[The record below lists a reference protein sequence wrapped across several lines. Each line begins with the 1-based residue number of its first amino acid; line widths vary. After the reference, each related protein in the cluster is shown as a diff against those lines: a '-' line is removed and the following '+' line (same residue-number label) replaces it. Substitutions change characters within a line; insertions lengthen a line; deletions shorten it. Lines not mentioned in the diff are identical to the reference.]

1 VYGISRGPSGHI
13 WTSHGIPVAADLDGY
28 RVRRIPIDTFE
39 TRLSEAPDGQLWAPM
54 SRPNTRTCIGVQRLV
69 GDSWQQFPL
78 DTIGGI
84 PQSQVHVVAWL
95 AGRVLVMTPDAILEF
110 DAASRTTSV
119 IRAARVTTIAPFL
132 DMRPG
137 VGGDVWVSGEHGVAR
152 LVASTPRGWEET
164 LLPPRMHDAI
174 RPIETREGLFV
185 AARSNTNE
193 GSLLRLQSDT
203 HSPASRWTILSTSP
217 AEDPI
222 VAGWQGLDRWL
233 WLIRSDGRAFTIAIR
248 RADGL
253 EISFRRMRALSG
265 VLLDV
270 EPDPDGGFWLA
281 TSLGVVRYLPTIWR
295 REAELVGEDRH
306 SGSLLETSSGDLYA
320 LQDHALERHSG
331 DRWISY
337 PLPAT
342 ITANVT
348 FSKVLGEVPGG
359 RLVFHAG
366 DLSRAFEFDPSTSA
380 FSEVR
385 HPEGRTIEVLG
396 RKRPVGVW
404 TITRAT
410 GHPARVE
417 SFDGTSFSVR
427 ATLDSSW
434 DAPERPR
441 AILETSAGD
450 LFVLPGPTGVG
461 LLHGSTVRW
470 LTKADGLPGDP
481 PITAAETPNGRIWF
495 GSREGVL
502 EFDGTR
508 ITTVRSGLQT
518 VRSIITGHDGAVWVA
533 SNSGVHRYFQG
544 SWLSLTDDDG
554 LPDAA
559 VIDLVEDQ
567 AGRLWASTTAGIA
580 LRHPEADHDE
590 PETSLV
596 AGRNPSEAPP
606 SGDVGLSFTAVD
618 RWEQTRTDRLLFSHR
633 VDSGAWSP
641 YTGETTAALTGLRA
655 GAHTFAVRTMDR
667 DGNVD
672 RTPAIWSFTVL
683 LPWYREPGAMAVG
696 ALGVAGLA
704 MAMVLFVT
712 RHRRLERLV
721 QERTE
726 ALRSE
731 LTERQR
737 VEAERARLE
746 EQLVQS
752 QKMEAIGRLAG
763 GISHDFNNLLTVICS
778 YGDLL
783 VEEIGPDDP
792 RRPHA
797 EEIVKAASRAATLT
811 RQLLAFSRHQAVDR
825 QVIDLNAVLFDLMRM
840 LSRLLGER
848 VQLASMPADHLWPV
862 LADRGQMEQVVIN
875 LVVNARDA
883 MPDGGQLEIETSNVD
898 LDQAYVHEHVESSAG
913 PHVRLSVRDTGTG
926 MDEATRS
933 RIFEPFFTTK
943 EVGKGSGLGL
953 AMVYGIVRQSDGHIV
968 VHSAPGRGTSFD
980 VYLPRTSHQPAREAE
995 ARGAPPSRGTETIL
1009 LVEDE
1014 PLVRDLA
1021 GHVLRRLGYRVT
1033 EATNAEEAIA
1043 LVEERGVTPDLLV
1056 SDVVMPGLGGRELA
1070 TRLRAQLP
1078 ALAVLLMSGYTT
1090 DVALRDTTDAQT
1102 AFLQKPFT
1110 PARLADQVKQLLG
1123 RRQ

>member
-1 VYGISRGPSGHI
+1 
-13 WTSHGIPVAADLDGY
+13 
-28 RVRRIPIDTFE
+28 
-39 TRLSEAPDGQLWAPM
+39 M
-54 SRPNTRTCIGVQRLV
+54 SRPNTRTCVGIQRLV
-69 GDSWQQFPL
+69 GDTWEHFPL
-78 DTIGGI
+78 DAIGGI

-95 AGRVLVMTPDAILEF
+95 PGHALVMTPDAVLEF
-110 DAASRTTSV
+110 DAGSRTASV
-119 IRAARVTTIAPFL
+119 IRSARATGIAPFR
-132 DMRPG
+132 DMHTG
-137 VGGDVWVSGEHGVAR
+137 LGGDVWVTGEHGVAR
-152 LVASTPRGWEET
+152 IAASTPRRWEET
-164 LLPPRMHDAI
+164 ELPNRMHGAT
-174 RPIETREGLFV
+174 RPVETAEGLFV
-185 AARSNTNE
+185 AARSNADE
-193 GSLLRLQSDT
+193 GSLLRLQT
-203 HSPASRWTILSTSP
+203 RSPTPGSAWTALATSP

-222 VAGWQGLDRWL
+222 VAGWQGLDGWL

-248 RADGL
+248 RRDGL
-253 EISFRRMRALSG
+253 EIVFRRMRALSG

-281 TSLGVVRYLPTIWR
+281 TSLGIVRYLPTIWR

-306 SGSLLETSSGDLYA
+306 SGSLLEAANGDLYA
-320 LQDHALERHSG
+320 LQDRAIARHTG
-331 DRWISY
+331 ARWVAY

-348 FSKVLGEVPGG
+348 FSKVLGEVAGG

-366 DLSRAFEFDPSTSA
+366 DLSRAFAFDPSTGA
-380 FSEVR
+380 FTEIR

-396 RKRPVGVW
+396 RERPLGVW
-404 TITRAT
+404 TITRAP
-410 GHPARVE
+410 GQPARIE

-427 ATLDSSW
+427 ATLDASW

-441 AILETSAGD
+441 AILETSSGD
-450 LFVLPGPTGVG
+450 LFVLPGPKGIG
-461 LLHGSTVRW
+461 LVHGATVRW
-470 LTKADGLPGDP
+470 LTAADGLPGDA
-481 PITAAETPNGRIWF
+481 PITAAEVPNGHIWF
-495 GSREGVL
+495 GTREGIL
-502 EFDGTR
+502 EYDGTR
-508 ITTVRSGLQT
+508 ITTLRSGLQT
-518 VRSIITGHDGAVWVA
+518 VRSIVPGREGAIWVA
-533 SNSGVHRYFQG
+533 SNSGIHRYYQG
-544 SWLSLTDDDG
+544 SWLSLSDDDG

-559 VIDLVEDQ
+559 AIDLTEDR

-590 PETSLV
+590 PETMLV

-606 SGDVGLSFTAVD
+606 SGDVGLSFAAVD
-618 RWEQTRTDRLLFSHR
+618 RWQQTRTDRLLFSHR
-633 VDSGAWSP
+633 VDHGEWSP
-641 YTGETTAALTGLRA
+641 YSSETTVALTRLQA
-655 GAHTFAVRTMDR
+655 GAHTFAVRAMDR

-672 RTPAIWSFTVL
+672 HSPANWSFTVL

-696 ALGVAGLA
+696 ALGVAALA
-704 MAMVLFVT
+704 LAVVLFAT

-783 VEEIGPDDP
+783 VEEIGSEDP
-792 RRPHA
+792 RRQHA

-811 RQLLAFSRHQAVDR
+811 RQLLSFSRHQAVDR
-825 QVIDLNAVLFDLMRM
+825 QVIDVNAVLLDLMRM

-848 VQLASMPADHLWPV
+848 VQLAFLPGDQLWPV
-862 LADRGQMEQVVIN
+862 LADRGQIEQVVIN

-883 MPDGGQLEIETSNVD
+883 MPNGGQLEIETGNVE
-898 LDQAYVHEHVESSAG
+898 LDQAYLNEHVEASLG
-913 PHVRLSVRDTGTG
+913 PHVRLSVRDTGVG

-968 VHSAPGRGTSFD
+968 VQSAPGRGTSFD
-980 VYLPRTSHQPAREAE
+980 VYLPKTSHQPARDAERREAP
-995 ARGAPPSRGTETIL
+995 ASRGTETIL

-1043 LVEERGVTPDLLV
+1043 LVEGRKVTPDLLV

-1070 TRLRAQLP
+1070 SRLRAHLP

-1110 PARLADQVKQLLG
+1110 PATLADQVKQLLG
-1123 RRQ
+1123 RRE